1 MISTSDRQ
9 AAVALIEEAVG
20 AGARKRA
27 ACEEMG
33 IALRTLE
40 RWVHSGEVR
49 EDGRPTALR
58 PSPAH
63 ALSAQERAE
72 VLRIV
77 NEPRFAALP
86 PTQIVPRLADEGR
99 YLASESTLYR
109 ILRAEQQLTLAAG
122 RARRCI
128 VSRRAVVRAV
138 RISCGVGTSRICPR
152 RCAARSSFST

>member
-49 EDGRPTALR
+49 EDGWPTARATR
-58 PSPAH
+58 PGAD
-63 ALSAQERAE
+63 ALSAQGTRAE
-72 VLRIV
+72 G
-77 NEPRFAALP
+77 AANR
-86 PTQIVPRLADEGR
+86 Q
-99 YLASESTLYR
+99 
-109 ILRAEQQLTLAAG
+109 
-122 RARRCI
+122 
-128 VSRRAVVRAV
+128 
-138 RISCGVGTSRICPR
+138 
-152 RCAARSSFST
+152 